1 MPEKYGTNETAT
13 LIVLAMEGEVRNP
26 DLRNNHG
33 IELGPAGRQT
43 LNDEGLIETRKE
55 NRTFVH
61 TSTEKGIAWCAAQLL
76 DIQPTPRTG
85 PLVRAAFGWL
95 RRVAQH
101 LKEQDIRIVDVLRG
115 ANGLEALIRAA
126 YQELSTKPQD
136 WVRLA
141 KLRPK
146 LNGVGKDEVDQTL
159 LAMTRTGL
167 VHLAPDSNR
176 KVLTDAD
183 HAAAIRIGKESRHLI
198 AIEES

>member
-1 MPEKYGTNETAT
+1 MPEKYGTNETAA
-13 LIVLAMEGEVRNP
+13 LIVLALEGEVRNP
-26 DLRNNHG
+26 EFKRDYG
-33 IELGPAGRQT
+33 IELGPAGREA
-43 LNDEGLIETRKE
+43 LNAAGLIESRKE
-55 NRTFVH
+55 NRSFTH
-61 TSTEKGIAWCAAQLL
+61 TITEKGLAWCGARLL
-76 DIQPTPRTG
+76 DIEPTPRTG
-85 PLVRAAFGWL
+85 PVVRAAFEVL
-95 RRVAQH
+95 RRVARH
-101 LKEQDIRIVDVLRG
+101 LAEQDIRIIDVLRG

-146 LNGVGKDEVDQTL
+146 LNGAGKDEVDQTL
-159 LAMTRTGL
+159 LAMTRSGL

-183 HAAAIRIGKESRHLI
+183 HAAAVRIGKESKHLI